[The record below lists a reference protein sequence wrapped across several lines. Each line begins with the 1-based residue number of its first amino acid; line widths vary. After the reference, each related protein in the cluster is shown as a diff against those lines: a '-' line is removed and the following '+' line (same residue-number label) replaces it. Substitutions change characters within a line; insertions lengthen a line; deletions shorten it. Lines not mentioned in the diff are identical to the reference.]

1 MKKLLLIILSVVV
14 VSSAFA
20 GIGDFD
26 SKGVISGWKFAPV
39 QLSILSKDNAQL
51 FDGKTPCLIAFG
63 LLGVAQS
70 SAVMSLA
77 PLNELHNNYGVQIA
91 PLVAGGRNNYGI
103 SIGFYTTW
111 DKCYGI
117 QIGILNNIENIL
129 HQGDRLS
136 IVGMNIADFTQ
147 IGILNAET
155 PVQCGLING
164 HRKGYFQV
172 GTINWSENNSFQ
184 LGLLNAGINSHIQ
197 IGIINAG
204 GKENRQFGLYN
215 VQDNGF
221 QFGLFNVTPGTENF
235 EGKTSFQLG
244 LLNYNSKSYIPWL
257 PIVNWDMGRE
267 EEDDSGK

>member
-20 GIGDFD
+20 ETGDFD
-26 SKGVISGWKFAPV
+26 SKAVISGWKFAPV
-39 QLSILSKDNAQL
+39 QLTILPKENAQL
-51 FDGKTPCLIAFG
+51 FDGKTPSLTAFG

-77 PLNELHNNYGVQIA
+77 PFNELHNNYGVQIA
-91 PLVAGGRNNYGI
+91 PVVAGGRNNYGI

-117 QIGILNNIENIL
+117 QIGILNNIENIV
-129 HQGDRLS
+129 HQGDKLS

-155 PVQCGLING
+155 TVQCGMING

-244 LLNYNSKSYIPWL
+244 LLNYNENALTKWMPFF
-257 PIVNWDMGRE
+257 NFGFEKE
-267 EEDDSGK
+267 ENK

>member
-26 SKGVISGWKFAPV
+26 SKGVISGWKFATV
-39 QLSILSKDNAQL
+39 QLSILPKDNAQL
-51 FDGKTPCLIAFG
+51 FDGETPCLTAFG

-70 SAVMSLA
+70 YAVMSLA
-77 PLNELHNNYGVQIA
+77 PFNELHNNYGVQIA

-117 QIGILNNIENIL
+117 QIGILNNIENIV

-197 IGIINAG
+197 IGITNAG
-204 GKENRQFGLYN
+204 GKENRQFGLFN

-221 QFGLFNVTPGTENF
+221 QFGLFNFTPGTENF

-244 LLNYNSKSYIPWL
+244 LLNYNPKSYIPWL
-257 PIVNWDMGRE
+257 PLVNWDMGRE
-267 EEDDSGK
+267 EK